1 MQSNDNVLR
10 IGVSSLEE
18 IEEKIK
24 AFRSMNL
31 NAKKK
36 RYLIARENIY
46 DAQKKLIIA
55 KASDI
60 DIVKAKLLR
69 RSFRGD
75 HSFKTFQPDEG
86 IVLISDMSSQGG
98 LSFSVDLVTQVM
110 NIGRGSYEAFIDRVD
125 GLKQMYQ
132 LFQKNLF
139 PRLVIIGYLPTENS
153 EQQKALFNV
162 IMKTDPYIRF
172 LEVIHTELKPKPF
185 FAKMPRVQIII
196 GNPNTW
202 KRFILEIIREYTKPY
217 LIEDR

>member
-1 MQSNDNVLR
+1 MELGDNVLR
-10 IGVSSLEE
+10 IGISSLEE

-31 NAKKK
+31 NAKNK

-46 DAQKKLIIA
+46 DAQKKLLIQ

-69 RSFRGD
+69 RSFKGD

-86 IVLISDMSSQGG
+86 IVLISNMSSKGG

-125 GLKQMYQ
+125 GLSQMYR
-132 LFQKNLF
+132 LFQKSLF
-139 PRLVIIGYLPTENS
+139 PKLVVIGYLSSENPI
-153 EQQKALFNV
+153 QQKALFDV
-162 IMKTDPYIRF
+162 ITKTDPYIRF
-172 LEVIHTELKPKPF
+172 LEVVHTKFKPQSVFPR
-185 FAKMPRVQIII
+185 MPQVEIML
-196 GNPNTW
+196 GDPDAW

-217 LIEDR
+217 LIEDQ